1 MATNYRWCCTACGL
15 ANEGDATACGA
26 CTCPACPT
34 ARQIAACR
42 ERHVQR
48 GGAPQGD
55 AAVSAQRDLSA
66 FDVLGR
72 PLLIGLAVLFG
83 WM

>member
-15 ANEGDATACGA
+15 PNVGDATACGA
-26 CTCPACPT
+26 CACPAHPT
-34 ARQIAACR
+34 AKQIAACR
-42 ERHVQR
+42 ERHVQH
-48 GGAPQGD
+48 GGMLQGD
-55 AAVSAQRDLSA
+55 AAVIAQRDLSA

-72 PLLIGLAVLFG
+72 PLLLGLAVLFG